1 MAVRKDK
8 VLDFMDTQTNPK
20 TLILQEAQQQFF
32 THGYSKVLMADL
44 ARQLGMSK
52 KTLYQYFRGKEE
64 LLHAVI
70 KNYLEKLQ
78 QEVERLLQQEEADF
92 VRKAE
97 QVFYTVGQR
106 FAPINGQLLADIRKH
121 APSSWQLLQTYRSE
135 AAFKRFR
142 TLLEEGKR
150 KGYIRQGANIS
161 LAVLLYASA
170 LEKILDPEFIRQV
183 PPELMQ
189 DLTYTPSAVYEGLAN
204 LIFHGLLEKK

>member
-1 MAVRKDK
+1 
-8 VLDFMDTQTNPK
+8 MDTSTNPK
-20 TLILQEAQQQFF
+20 ALILEEAQKQFF

-64 LLHAVI
+64 LLHAVV

-78 QEVERLLQQEEADF
+78 QEVEQLLQQNEPDF
-92 VRKAE
+92 VQKAE
-97 QVFYTVGQR
+97 QVFRTVGQR
-106 FAPINGQLLADIRKH
+106 FAQINGQLLADIRKH
-121 APSSWQLLQTYRSE
+121 TPSSWQLLQQYRAQ
-135 AAFKRFR
+135 AAFSRFR

-150 KGYIRQGANIS
+150 KGYIREDANIS

-183 PPELMQ
+183 PEELMQ
-189 DLTYTPSAVYEGLAN
+189 GLNYTPSAVYEGLAS
-204 LIFHGLLEKK
+204 LIFHGLLNKK